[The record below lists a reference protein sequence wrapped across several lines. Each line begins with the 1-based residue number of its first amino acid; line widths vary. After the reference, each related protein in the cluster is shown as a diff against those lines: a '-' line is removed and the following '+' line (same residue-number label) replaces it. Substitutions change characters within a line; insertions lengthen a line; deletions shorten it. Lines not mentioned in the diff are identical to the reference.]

1 MELCYNSIAD
11 TDEMVFLVKAVMAMM
26 IRRFSAALLAVAFL
40 LASWAAAIAENESP
54 LPEEDPAGDF
64 SMRFGTDAVVEADET
79 GMPVSVNG
87 YPLQQVET
95 CFNIRGVEE
104 KIVTW
109 TDFLEYPFW
118 RPATEY
124 DGNLALMSMFTSLC
138 AARDPMRNENPLDFD
153 PARNAETYLLSAGF
167 TDLRKDDYSKETSIY
182 TISTAMGSR
191 RMEHGDEEPF
201 TLIAVCVCGGGY
213 KNEWQSN
220 ITAGNGDLHE
230 GFRSASDLVID
241 RIAGYIATRCI
252 KGRIK
257 IWISGFSRAAAVANL
272 TAGRLT
278 RAGVFRKEDVYAYT
292 YATPAAVLNPPETG
306 DENIYNILC
315 PSDTVPQVMPAD
327 WGYGRYG
334 RDLYLPVPEFSPAGE
349 ITVLERAVNIK
360 NAFGID
366 IHYSGALNLRMRML
380 LSMAYDAI
388 ASRENYVQNIQ
399 DTAVGILR
407 NKDAANTLIT
417 MRTMLLNM
425 RGADAEARRRLDELM
440 NYLIRVFGNA
450 VTRTE
455 LAAVNRNSG
464 SAMFLLFTEHR
475 EDAYLA
481 STYVIQNGLFEE
493 NRHFTYVMVRGPVAL
508 ELTLDETPDWSTVL
522 DEKGSVSIR
531 FPDSDSPVNDPTY
544 TAYYMERIR
553 NVSVVAIP
561 ENLAIRVQWKAVS
574 DGDVEVIQ
582 AGCGVRVSQQYPGAG
597 SGKMKVRAGD
607 TGLAFVSGQAG
618 SILPDGFHEEE
629 FHASDLTR
637 FLGISFAFVSWRL
650 LMTGIFLLV
659 GLTVFLVIGLTSL
672 LLPNKTKKGAAFW
685 CLLAL
690 FCVAVVEA
698 EGAYWMLADMPVVLF
713 AWKAVAGAAVLAM
726 FFLWRNK
733 GELTSIG
740 VLPGLAAIVLANLA
754 AVWSF
759 LAGIILLLLGHILL
773 TVSFLRKK
781 PISRATWVQ
790 WFVLSILVAGLVIL
804 VLVPEMG
811 PLGWGAAIC
820 APVFLLMAYCT
831 DGQGL
836 RTRYAAGFLLASD
849 LLLGAYLSVWN
860 APLAHFLHIALHSIA
875 LMLLALE
882 KKDPGTEIRVGSAH
896 DPSKPERSLSIP

>member
-1 MELCYNSIAD
+1 
-11 TDEMVFLVKAVMAMM
+11 M
-26 IRRFSAALLAVAFL
+26 IRRLFAALLATAL
-40 LASWAAAIAENESP
+40 MLASWTATAADNGSP
-54 LPEEDPAGDF
+54 LPEEDLARDF
-64 SMRFGTDAVVEADET
+64 PMRFGMDAVVVADENQT
-79 GMPVSVNG
+79 PVSVNG
-87 YPLQQVET
+87 YPLRQVET
-95 CFNIRGVEE
+95 CFNIRAVEE

-109 TDFLEYPFW
+109 TDFLDYPFW

-124 DGNLALMSMFTSLC
+124 DGNLALMSMFMSLC
-138 AARDPMRNENPLDFD
+138 AARDPMRDENPLDFD

-220 ITAGNGDLHE
+220 LTAGNGDLHE

-278 RAGVFRKEDVYAYT
+278 RTGVFPKDDVFAYT

-315 PSDTVPQVMPAD
+315 PMDTVPQVMPAD

-334 RDLYLPVPEFSPAGE
+334 RDLFLPVPEFSAAGE
-349 ITVLERAVNIK
+349 VSVLAREANIK

-366 IHYSGALNLRMRML
+366 IHYSGALNLRMRIL
-380 LSMAYDAI
+380 LSMAYEAI

-399 DTAVGILR
+399 DTVVGILR

-425 RGADAEARRRLDELM
+425 RGADAEARRRLDGLM
-440 NYLIRVFGNA
+440 NYMIRVFGNA

-455 LAAVNRNSG
+455 LAAANRNSG

-475 EDAYLA
+475 EDTYLA
-481 STYVIQNGLFEE
+481 STYMIQNGLFEE
-493 NRHFTYVMVRGPVAL
+493 SRNSTYVMVRGPVTL
-508 ELTLDETPDWSTVL
+508 ELTYDGTSDWSITL
-522 DEKGSVSIR
+522 DKNGTISMSL
-531 FPDSDSPVNDPTY
+531 PDTDEILNDPEY
-544 TAYYMERIR
+544 LPFYMERIG
-553 NVSVVAIP
+553 NVSVAAIP
-561 ENLAIRVQWKAVS
+561 EDLAVRAQWKAVS
-574 DGDVEVIQ
+574 DGVVEVIQ
-582 AGCGVRVSQQYPGAG
+582 ACCGVRASQQYPGLATG
-597 SGKMKVRAGD
+597 EMKVRAGD
-607 TGLAFVSGQAG
+607 TGTAFFPEQADG
-618 SILPDGFHEEE
+618 ILPDVFHEKM
-629 FHASDLTR
+629 FRASDLTG
-637 FLGISFAFVSWRL
+637 FLGISLPIVSWRFL
-650 LMTGIFLLV
+650 VTGMFLLV
-659 GLTVFLVIGLTSL
+659 GLAVFLVIGLASL
-672 LLPNKTKKGAAFW
+672 LLPSKAKKGTAFW

-690 FCVAVVEA
+690 FCIAVVEA
-698 EGAYWMLADMPVVLF
+698 EGTYWMLADMPVVLF
-713 AWKAVAGAAVLAM
+713 AWKAIAGAAVLAM
-726 FFLWRNK
+726 FFLWRNQGK
-733 GELTSIG
+733 ETGIG
-740 VLPGLAAIVLANLA
+740 VLPGLAVIVLADLA
-754 AVWSF
+754 AVWAF
-759 LAGIILLLLGHILL
+759 LPGIVLLLLGHILL

-781 PISRATWVQ
+781 PISRASWAQ
-790 WFVLSILVAGLVIL
+790 WAVLSVLVAGLDIL
-804 VLVPEMG
+804 VFVPEMG
-811 PLGWGAAIC
+811 LLGWGAAIC

-836 RTRYAAGFLLASD
+836 RARYAAGFLLASD
-849 LLLGAYLSVWN
+849 LLLGAYLFVWN
-860 APLAHFLHIALHSIA
+860 EPPGHFLYIALHSIS
-875 LMLLALE
+875 LMLLALG
-882 KKDPGTEIRVGSAH
+882 KKSEY
-896 DPSKPERSLSIP
+896 

>member
-1 MELCYNSIAD
+1 
-11 TDEMVFLVKAVMAMM
+11 M
-26 IRRFSAALLAVAFL
+26 IKRLFAALLAAALL
-40 LASWAAAIAENESP
+40 LALWTAAVAENESP
-54 LPEEDPAGDF
+54 LPEENPAGDF
-64 SMRFGTDAVVEADET
+64 SLRFGMNAAVEADENGT
-79 GMPVSVNG
+79 PVSVNG
-87 YPLQQVET
+87 YPLRQAET
-95 CFNIRGVEE
+95 CFNIRAVEE

-124 DGNLALMSMFTSLC
+124 DGNLALMSMFMSLC
-138 AARDPMRNENPLDFD
+138 AARDPMRNEDPLGFD

-167 TDLRKDDYSKETSIY
+167 SDLRKDDYSKETSIY
-182 TISTAMGSR
+182 TISTAMGAR
-191 RMEHGDEEPF
+191 RMEHTGEEPF

-220 ITAGNGDLHE
+220 LTAGNGDLHE

-241 RIAGYIATRCI
+241 RIAGYIATRGI

-278 RAGVFRKEDVYAYT
+278 RTGILPKEDVFAYT

-306 DENIYNILC
+306 DENIYNIIC
-315 PSDTVPQVMPAD
+315 PTDTVPQVMPAD

-334 RDLYLPVPEFSPAGE
+334 RDLFLPVPEFSTAGE
-349 ITVLERAVNIK
+349 ISVLSREAAIK
-360 NAFGID
+360 DAFGID

-407 NKDAANTLIT
+407 NKDATNTLIT

-425 RGADAEARRRLDELM
+425 RGADAEARRRLDGLM
-440 NYLIRVFGNA
+440 NYMIRVFGNA

-455 LAAVNRNSG
+455 LAAANRNSG

-475 EDAYLA
+475 EDTYLA
-481 STYVIQNGLFEE
+481 STYVILNGFFEE
-493 NRHFTYVMVRGPVAL
+493 NRNATYVMVRGPVTL
-508 ELTLDETPDWSTVL
+508 ELTLDEAPDWAVTL
-522 DEKGSVSIR
+522 DENGTMSMR
-531 FPDSDSPVNDPTY
+531 LPDTDEILHDPEY
-544 TAYYMERIR
+544 IPFYMERIGS
-553 NVSVVAIP
+553 VSVAAIP
-561 ENLAIRVQWKAVS
+561 GDLAIRARWKAVS
-574 DGDVEVIQ
+574 DSAVEVIQ
-582 AGCGVRVSQQYPGAG
+582 ARCGVRASQQYPGSAA
-597 SGKMKVRAGD
+597 GKMKVRAGD
-607 TGLAFVSGQAG
+607 TGTAFFPEQADG
-618 SILPDGFHEEE
+618 ILPDGFQEEMY
-629 FHASDLTR
+629 HASDLTR
-637 FLGISFAFVSWRL
+637 FLGISLAFVSWRL
-650 LMTGIFLLV
+650 MVTGMFLLV
-659 GLTVFLVIGLTSL
+659 GLAVFLVISLASL

-690 FCVAVVEA
+690 FFVAVVEA
-698 EGAYWMLADMPVVLF
+698 EGAYWMLADMPAVLF

-726 FFLWRNK
+726 FFLRRYQEK
-733 GELTSIG
+733 ETSIG
-740 VLPGLAAIVLANLA
+740 VLPGLAAIVLADLA

-759 LAGIILLLLGHILL
+759 LPGIVLLLLGHILL
-773 TVSFLRKK
+773 AVSFLRKK
-781 PISRATWVQ
+781 PISRASWAQ
-790 WFVLSILVAGLVIL
+790 WAVLSVLVSGLVIL

-811 PLGWGAAIC
+811 PLGWGAAVC

-831 DGQGL
+831 DGQDL

-849 LLLGAYLSVWN
+849 LLLGAYLLFWN
-860 APLAHFLHIALHSIA
+860 EPLAHFLHIALHSIS
-875 LMLLALE
+875 LMLLALG
-882 KKDPGTEIRVGSAH
+882 KKDPGTGIREDSPGV
-896 DPSKPERSLSIP
+896 PE